1 MDYQREKDLKAFEES
16 KAGVKG
22 LVDRGTLTKLPKIF
36 VRPHDEIAK
45 DLDTWQQTS
54 SDCPEIPLV
63 DLRTIFENDR
73 EGRGE
78 IVRQIRKA
86 SESWGFFQVI
96 NHGIQSCVL
105 EGMIDGV
112 RAFHE
117 DDVEAK
123 KALFSRD
130 RWKKVRFESNIDY
143 KKTRFVNWRDTM
155 SIGREK
161 PEGRDLSEVPEICR
175 DRMLDFIKRTRIIG
189 ETLLELLAEALGL
202 KKDHL
207 RELDC
212 LKAQTIFC
220 HYYPACPEPDLTL
233 GASRHTDPSFFT
245 VLLQDKLGGL
255 QVLHQ
260 DRWIDVNPVSDAL
273 IVNIGDLLQI
283 LSNDKFKSV
292 DHRVVS
298 SHVGPRISI
307 ACFFNGVADTGKVY
321 GPIKEV
327 ISNGDFPLYK
337 EFTIKEYFINYFS
350 KPNGELG
357 SNKFRV

>member
-1 MDYQREKDLKAFEES
+1 MDYQREKDLKAFDES

-22 LVDRGTLTKLPKIF
+22 LVDTGTLTKLPKIF

-63 DLRTIFENDR
+63 DLRVIFENDG
-73 EGRGE
+73 EGRDE

-123 KALFSRD
+123 KAIYTHDHF
-130 RWKKVRFESNIDY
+130 KKVRFECNIDY
-143 KKTRFVNWRDTM
+143 NKTRFVNWRDSM
-155 SIGREK
+155 SIGMENH
-161 PEGRDLSEVPEICR
+161 EDHDLSEVPEICR
-175 DRMLDFIKRTRIIG
+175 DRMLDYIKCTRRFG
-189 ETLLELLAEALGL
+189 ETLLELLGEALGL

-212 LKAQTIFC
+212 TRAQTIFC
-220 HYYPACPEPDLTL
+220 HYYPACPEPNLTL

-260 DRWIDVNPVSDAL
+260 DRWIDVMPVSDGL

-292 DHRVVS
+292 DHRVVAS
-298 SHVGPRISI
+298 YVGPRISI
-307 ACFFNGVADTGKVY
+307 ACFFNGVVDSAKVY
-321 GPIKEV
+321 GPIKEA

-337 EFTIKEYFINYFS
+337 EFTIKDYFINFFS
-350 KPNGELG
+350 KANGESGL
-357 SNKFRV
+357 NKFRM